1 MKNPIPVS
9 FSLTATVLLLAAC
22 GGGGSSVSDP
32 NETAAEAASATAST
46 NARCTTIV
54 PFYWEIGDV
63 NGKLASG
70 SVGANAPISSTR
82 MPIASASKW
91 LYAAYVVEK
100 RGASGVSAID
110 DVPYLNFT
118 SGYSNFPL
126 PTCPGSGGTVDQCI
140 EGVRGTLNATEAAGR
155 LFHYNAG
162 HMEKH
167 ASNFGLGSK
176 NGETMAT
183 EIRSVL
189 GTDLNITFTDVLM
202 AGGGITDADSYAR
215 FLRKLLVGSP
225 TPLRI
230 GSVLGSHSVCTLP
243 RVCPT
248 AVSSPNP
255 SDWHYSLGHWV
266 EDDDASVKAGM
277 TGYSSAGAL
286 GFYPWVNASRSMYG
300 VIARA
305 SSQSDV
311 QDGFESAQCGRLIRQ
326 AFVNRTKL

>member
-1 MKNPIPVS
+1 MTTPKPGN
-9 FSLTATVLLLAAC
+9 LCWTAIVLLVTAC
-22 GGGGSSVSDP
+22 GGGGSSVSNP
-32 NETAAEAASATAST
+32 NDTAAEAALATATT
-46 NARCTTIV
+46 NARCTAIT

-70 SVGANAPISSTR
+70 SVGTNAPISSTR

-91 LYAAYVVEK
+91 LYAAYAVER
-100 RGASGVSAID
+100 RGAAGLSATE

-126 PTCPGSGGTVDQCI
+126 PTCPGDGGSIDECLAGI
-140 EGVRGTLNATEAAGR
+140 RGNLNAAEAAGR
-155 LFHYNAG
+155 LFHYNPG

-167 ASNFGLGSK
+167 ASLLGLGSK
-176 NGETMAT
+176 NGDTIGP
-183 EIRSVL
+183 EIRSMI
-189 GTDLNITFTDVLM
+189 GTDINITYTDVLL
-202 AGGGITDADSYAR
+202 AGGGITDADNYAR

-230 GSVLGSHSVCTLP
+230 GSLLGAHAVCTLP

-255 SDWHYSLGHWV
+255 ADWQYSLGHWV
-266 EDDDASVKAGM
+266 ENDEASVKAGM
-277 TGYSSAGAL
+277 VGYSSAGAL
-286 GFYPWVNASRSMYG
+286 GFYPWVDASRSMYG
-300 VIARA
+300 IIARS

-326 AFVNRTKL
+326 AFVNRTKQ